1 MNYRTIIFFMRNKD
15 FNRGIILTALGSFWW
30 GVIGVIYFEYVSFV
44 GHVEVVLHRCIWTAF
59 ILIVTTFY
67 FDKWNLFFKTIRNY
81 KMLITLF
88 FSGFLIFINWSV
100 WIYAVSNNQI
110 IDASFGYFIM
120 PILSVLLG
128 YIFYKEK
135 INKRRALSIILVLVS
150 ILFLLIVNFN
160 SIPWM
165 GIIVALSWG
174 FYNLIRKKINVDTDI
189 GLLIESLFI
198 LPFAL
203 FSFFLIF
210 QNNLN
215 DFSLSNP
222 SLMLL
227 LMLAGPMTVIPLFM
241 YVRGVELCGLGPTGM
256 IFYITPTFQ
265 FLLGFFCYNEP
276 FSFEKSLSFIL
287 IWIAVIIYLKDLYE
301 NN

>member
-1 MNYRTIIFFMRNKD
+1 MKNHKFNK
-15 FNRGIILTALGSFWW
+15 GITLTALGSFWW
-30 GVIGVIYFEYVSFV
+30 GVIGVIYFKYISFA
-44 GHVEVVLHRCIWTAF
+44 GAIEVVIHRCVWTSVV
-59 ILIVTTFY
+59 LIISTFY
-67 FDKWNLFFKTIRNY
+67 FSKWDIFLEIISKKKKLILLF
-81 KMLITLF
+81 LSSL
-88 FSGFLIFINWSV
+88 LIFINWAT
-100 WIYAVSNNQI
+100 WIYAVGTERI

-120 PILSVLLG
+120 PILSVFLG
-128 YIFYKEK
+128 YVFYNEK
-135 INKRRALSIILVLVS
+135 INKRRGLSITLVLVS
-150 ILFLLIVNFN
+150 MLFLLIVSFD
-160 SIPWM
+160 SIPWV

-174 FYNLIRKKINVDTDI
+174 FYNLLRKKVNVDTDV

-227 LMLAGPMTVIPLFM
+227 FMLAGPMTVIPLFL

-265 FLLGFFCYNEP
+265 FLLGFFYYNEP
-276 FSFEKSLSFIL
+276 FSLEKSLSFIL
-287 IWIAVIIYLKDLYE
+287 IWIAIIIYLKDLYE

>member
-1 MNYRTIIFFMRNKD
+1 MEKQNFNK
-15 FNRGIILTALGSFWW
+15 GITLTALGSFWW
-30 GVIGVIYFEYVSFV
+30 GVIGVVYFKYISFA
-44 GHVEVVLHRCIWTAF
+44 GPAEVVIHRCVWTSVVLV
-59 ILIVTTFY
+59 ISTFY
-67 FDKWNLFFKTIRNY
+67 FSKWGIFFEIISNK
-81 KMLITLF
+81 KKLIWLF
-88 FSGFLIFINWSV
+88 FSGLLIFINWAA
-100 WIYAVSNNQI
+100 WIYAVTTEKI

-120 PILSVLLG
+120 PILSVFLG
-128 YIFYKEK
+128 YIFYNEK
-135 INKRRALSIILVLVS
+135 INKRRILSIILVIIS
-150 ILFLLIVNFN
+150 ILFLLMVSFN
-160 SIPWM
+160 SIPWV
-165 GIIVALSWG
+165 GIIVAISWG
-174 FYNLIRKKINVDTDI
+174 FYNLLRKKINVDTDI

-203 FSFFLIF
+203 ISFYIIF

-215 DFSLSNP
+215 DFSLTNP
-222 SLMLL
+222 SLMLI

-265 FLLGFFCYNEP
+265 FLLGFFYYNEP

>member
-1 MNYRTIIFFMRNKD
+1 MKNQNFNK
-15 FNRGIILTALGSFWW
+15 GLTLTALGSFWW
-30 GVIGVIYFEYVSFV
+30 GVIGVIYFKYISFA
-44 GHVEVVLHRCIWTAF
+44 GSIEVVIHRCVWTSVV
-59 ILIVTTFY
+59 LVLTTFY
-67 FDKWNLFFKTIRNY
+67 FSKWNIFFEIISNK
-81 KMLITLF
+81 KKLVWLF
-88 FSGFLIFINWSV
+88 FSGLLIFINWAT
-100 WIYAVSNNQI
+100 WIYAIGTEKI

-120 PILSVLLG
+120 PILSVFLG
-128 YIFYKEK
+128 YIFFKEK
-135 INKRRALSIILVLVS
+135 INKKRVVSIILVLISV
-150 ILFLLIVNFN
+150 LFLLVVSFN
-160 SIPWM
+160 SIPWV
-165 GIIVALSWG
+165 GLIVAFSWG
-174 FYNLIRKKINVDTDI
+174 FYNLLRKKINVDTDI

-203 FSFFLIF
+203 FFFYLIF
-210 QNNLN
+210 QSNLN
-215 DFSLSNP
+215 DFSLTSP
-222 SLMLL
+222 SIMLI

-265 FLLGFFCYNEP
+265 FILGFFYYNEP

>member
-1 MNYRTIIFFMRNKD
+1 MKNQNFNK
-15 FNRGIILTALGSFWW
+15 GLTLTALGSFWW
-30 GVIGVIYFEYVSFV
+30 GVIGVIYFKYISFA
-44 GHVEVVLHRCIWTAF
+44 GPIEVVIHRCIWTSVVL
-59 ILIVTTFY
+59 ILTTFY
-67 FDKWNLFFKTIRNY
+67 FSKWNIFFEIISNKRKVIW
-81 KMLITLF
+81 LF
-88 FSGFLIFINWSV
+88 FSGLLIFINWAT
-100 WIYAVSNNQI
+100 WIYAVGTEKI

-120 PILSVLLG
+120 PILSVFLG
-128 YIFYKEK
+128 YIFYNEK
-135 INKRRALSIILVLVS
+135 INRKRGISIILVLIS
-150 ILFLLIVNFN
+150 ILFLLVVNFT
-160 SIPWM
+160 SIPWV
-165 GIIVALSWG
+165 GIIVAISWG
-174 FYNLIRKKINVDTDI
+174 FYNLLRKKVNVDTDV

-203 FSFFLIF
+203 FSFYLIF
-210 QNNLN
+210 QNDLN
-215 DFSLSNP
+215 DFSLTSP
-222 SLMLL
+222 SLMLI

-265 FLLGFFCYNEP
+265 FILGFFYYNEP

>member
-1 MNYRTIIFFMRNKD
+1 MKNQNFKK
-15 FNRGIILTALGSFWW
+15 GITLTALGSFWW
-30 GVIGVIYFEYVSFV
+30 GAIGVVYFKYISFA
-44 GHVEVVLHRCIWTAF
+44 GPIEVVIHRCIWTSVV
-59 ILIVTTFY
+59 LIISTFY
-67 FDKWNLFFKTIRNY
+67 FSKWNIFFKIISN
-81 KMLITLF
+81 KEKLVWLF
-88 FSGFLIFINWSV
+88 FSGLLIFINWST
-100 WIYAVSNNQI
+100 WIYAVATEKI

-128 YIFYKEK
+128 YIFYNEK
-135 INKRRALSIILVLVS
+135 MNGRRSISILLVLIS
-150 ILFLLIVNFN
+150 ILFLLVTNFN
-160 SIPWM
+160 SIPWV

-174 FYNLIRKKINVDTDI
+174 FYNLLRKKVNVDTDV

-203 FSFFLIF
+203 FAFFLIF
-210 QNNLN
+210 QNDLN
-215 DFSLSNP
+215 DFSLTAP
-222 SLMLL
+222 SMMLL
-227 LMLAGPMTVIPLFM
+227 LMLAGPMTVIPLFL

-265 FLLGFFCYNEP
+265 FLLGFFYYNEP

>member
-1 MNYRTIIFFMRNKD
+1 MKNQNFNK
-15 FNRGIILTALGSFWW
+15 GITLTALGSFWW
-30 GVIGVIYFEYVSFV
+30 GVIGVIYFKYISFA
-44 GHVEVVLHRCIWTAF
+44 GPIEVVIHRCVWTSVV
-59 ILIVTTFY
+59 LIISTF
-67 FDKWNLFFKTIRNY
+67 FFSKWNIFFEIIVNKKKLFW
-81 KMLITLF
+81 LF
-88 FSGFLIFINWSV
+88 ISGLLIFINWAT
-100 WIYAVSNNQI
+100 WIYAVSTEKI

-120 PILSVLLG
+120 PILSVFLG
-128 YIFYKEK
+128 YIFYQEK
-135 INKRRALSIILVLVS
+135 INKKRALSIILVLIS
-150 ILFLLIVNFN
+150 IVFLLIVNFN
-160 SIPWM
+160 SIPWV

-174 FYNLIRKKINVDTDI
+174 FYNLLRKKINVDTDI

-222 SLMLL
+222 SLMLI

-256 IFYITPTFQ
+256 IFFITPTFQ
-265 FLLGFFCYNEP
+265 FLLGFFYYNEP